1 MLGSCGAWPEPG
13 RACSGFVVEHE
24 GFRLVVDLGYGTL
37 SPLLAHLGS
46 ASADGLDA
54 VVITHHHPDHMVDLH
69 GLFRARWFTRRTGPP
84 IPLFAPSEVPA
95 HLAAVDDDPLE
106 HIELMF
112 PWHPLAGHHYEIG
125 PFRLAGFALPHYV
138 PNAGVRLST
147 DGCVI
152 AYTGDTG
159 ADPALADLAR
169 DADLFI
175 ADCTDRQQQ
184 PDTAQPPDGEHLNLT
199 AVQAAQAA
207 AAGGAGRL
215 LLTHFWPG
223 NDRERSRAE
232 AAEHYSGEILL
243 ADEGLRLDVG
253 ARRR

>member
-1 MLGSCGAWPEPG
+1 MI
-13 RACSGFVVEHE
+13 
-24 GFRLVVDLGYGTL
+24 DLGYGTL
-37 SPLLAHLGS
+37 PPLLTHLGS
-46 ASADGLDA
+46 PSADGLDA

-69 GLFRARWFTRRTGPP
+69 GLFRARWFARRAGPP
-84 IPLFAPSEVPA
+84 IPLFAPEDVLS

-106 HIELMF
+106 HLELVL

-125 PFRLAGFALPHYV
+125 PFRLAGLALPHYV

-159 ADPALADLAR
+159 YDPALADLAR

-184 PDTAQPPDGEHLNLT
+184 RDAEQPPAGVQLNLT

-207 AAGGAGRL
+207 ATGGARRL

-223 NDRERSRAE
+223 NDRERSRAA
-232 AAEHYSGEILL
+232 AAEHYTGEIAL
-243 ADEGLRLDVG
+243 ADEGLRLEVG
-253 ARRR
+253 SRQ